1 LRQNFTAYQFH
12 LQQIAEC
19 DAEIAALL
27 NTLAARQPSP
37 AAALPAP
44 RAKTTVTKHTPAF
57 AIRTPLHV
65 RTSGADLSQIHSIGP
80 QAALQL
86 VAEIGTDM
94 SRWPT
99 AQHFASWTSLAPNN
113 KISGGRLLSS
123 RTPPSANRAAV
134 ILRRC
139 AMTLGRSSTALGAFY
154 RRLAARVGEAK
165 AIPPLP
171 ASSLGW
177 STASSPATSSIMT
190 PGQRLT
196 TSSTAPVNS
205 SRCAN
210 APSCSASP

>member
-19 DAEIAALL
+19 DAEIEALL
-27 NTLAARQPSP
+27 NLLAAQQPPP

-44 RAKTTVTKHTPAF
+44 RAKSTKKHAPAF
-57 AIRTPLHV
+57 DIRTPLHV
-65 RTSGADLSQIHSIGP
+65 LTGGADLSQIHSIGP

-99 AQHFASWTSLAPNN
+99 EHHFASWTTLAPNN

-123 RTPPSANRAAV
+123 RTPPSANRAAA

-139 AMTLGRSSTALGAFY
+139 AMSIGRTSTALGAFY
-154 RRLAARVGEAK
+154 RRLAARVGKAK
-165 AIPPLP
+165 AIT
-171 ASSLGW
+171 ATD
-177 STASSPATSSIMT
+177 TASSPAISSITT
-190 PGQRLT
+190 PVQLLT
-196 TSSTAPVNS
+196 TSSTGLVNS

-210 APSCSASP
+210 APSSPRLRVGRSLFR